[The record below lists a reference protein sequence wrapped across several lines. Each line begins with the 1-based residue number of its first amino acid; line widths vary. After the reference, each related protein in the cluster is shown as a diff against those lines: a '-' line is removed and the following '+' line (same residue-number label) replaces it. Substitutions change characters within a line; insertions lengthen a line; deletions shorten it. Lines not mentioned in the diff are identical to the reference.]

1 MPTAATVLVNGGVVG
16 TATPGEAFA
25 FKVTHELQPRNELV
39 IEAATDGPIGDVTL
53 EIR

>member
-16 TATPGEAFA
+16 TATPGEVFA

-39 IEAATDGPIGDVTL
+39 IEAATAESVGNVTL